1 MCECVQQVDCW
12 VFVLFELCCHCRLL
26 GACSH
31 IPCVNDFAIR
41 YCSAEVADTS
51 SPSVVDE
58 VCLFRVV
65 IQKDCEPS
73 IRSTVA
79 TTT

>member
-1 MCECVQQVDCW
+1 MSD
-12 VFVLFELCCHCRLL
+12 FVGLTDN
-26 GACSH
+26 AIH
-31 IPCVNDFAIR
+31 IQPSFPWLIHMPSVSDLAIL
-41 YCSAEVADTS
+41 YCSADVADTS

-65 IQKDCEPS
+65 IQNDCEPS
-73 IRSTVA
+73 MRSTVA